1 VSRLT
6 AKAITDARSL
16 SGEVVAV
23 NVEFEDE
30 SAPPSHVAR
39 DWELWHPGVPLVTL
53 RSPYASVVEPICEYI
68 ERLRAEAPERVVV
81 VLIPVIVPH
90 KLRHR
95 LLHNHLD
102 LVLSSALRTRTDVVV
117 GRVRI
122 DAED

>member
-30 SAPPSHVAR
+30 SAPPSHVVR
-39 DWELWHPGVPLVTL
+39 DWELWHPGVRLVTL
-53 RSPYASVVEPICEYI
+53 HSSYSSVVQPICEYI
-68 ERLRAEAPERVVV
+68 ERLRTEEPERVVV

-117 GRVRI
+117 GRVKI